1 MDENLQRLAREL
13 RTERCPARV
22 LDRVQERIAR
32 DGQPAH
38 RFHLGAVGV
47 ALCVAALATMA
58 ALRFWPDSRH
68 GEPLEPPSSARAEQ
82 VRVAREASLALAY
95 IGGVLLEAKEHNQTV
110 LLNEAVPRVR
120 ASFEAASK
128 IIQTKLYYE

>member
-22 LDRVQERIAR
+22 LDRVQEQIAR
-32 DGQPAH
+32 DRQPAC

-47 ALCVAALATMA
+47 ALGVAAVA
-58 ALRFWPDSRH
+58 AAVVLRFGPEARH
-68 GEPLEPPSSARAEQ
+68 AGPLEAVSSARADQ
-82 VRVAREASLALAY
+82 VRVAREASLAMAY
-95 IGGVLLEAKEHNQTV
+95 IGGILLEAKEHNQTV